1 MHDSCRR
8 HRPDETCPAVV
19 HDLEDAVSVLFALEN
34 TYPDAL
40 DFALVM
46 DGDRRGQMAIPIEGE
61 RPPEGS
67 IEALAGVLATA
78 FGDRAFG
85 DRAFADRTRD
95 QITVILGSKR
105 TSTAFSADDARCWQ
119 RLREQS
125 RAASFE
131 LLDWILVG
139 DDDFR
144 SMTETCGPGWPAA
157 P

>member
-8 HRPDETCPAVV
+8 HRPDETCPPVV
-19 HDLEDAVSVLFALEN
+19 HDLEDAISVLYALSMTYPEALE
-34 TYPDAL
+34 
-40 DFALVM
+40 FALVM

-67 IEALAGVLATA
+67 VETLAGILAMA
-78 FGDRAFG
+78 FGDHNKEHV
-85 DRAFADRTRD
+85 
-95 QITVILGSKR
+95 TVILGSKR
-105 TSTAFSADDARCWQ
+105 PSSVFTTDDARCWQ

-125 RAASFE
+125 RSAQFE

-139 DDDFR
+139 EDDFR
-144 SMTETCGPGWPAA
+144 SMSETCGPGWPAS